1 MIKYLASRAHYIG
14 DEMRRYG
21 QCLRLY
27 TQAYTPGLNQCTRF
41 NHFPR
46 LLWRIYERG
55 VMMSFEFECTGD
67 ISRYITFFYI

>member
-1 MIKYLASRAHYIG
+1 MGSGQQMTKHDDQVPGIESPLHRRW
-14 DEMRRYG
+14 MRRYG

-27 TQAYTPGLNQCTRF
+27 TQAYTPGLNQRTRF

-55 VMMSFEFECTGD
+55 VF
-67 ISRYITFFYI
+67 